1 MLENIPVEA
10 LLTLLSNSPKK
21 KQFMNLSPCRRYIDR
36 GQGTTIKR
44 KKMNGQGVK
53 ISLNANLF
61 FGKTDKNII
70 IDMKGIKKP
79 AGPFVIV
86 ASPMAI
92 KEKIKYERRF
102 FSSKNPFAKKSIE
115 RIIKKVST
123 ISVLAARAL
132 RK

>member
-1 MLENIPVEA
+1 MLENRSIEDLP
-10 LLTLLSNSPKK
+10 TLPNNSAKK
-21 KQFMNLSPCRRYIDR
+21 KVFMNLSPCRRYIAR
-36 GQGTTIKR
+36 GQGITTKK

-53 ISLNANLF
+53 ISLKANLF
-61 FGKTDKNII
+61 FGKTDKNIT
-70 IDMKGIKKP
+70 IDMKGIKNP

-102 FSSKNPFAKKSIE
+102 FSSKNPFTKKSIE